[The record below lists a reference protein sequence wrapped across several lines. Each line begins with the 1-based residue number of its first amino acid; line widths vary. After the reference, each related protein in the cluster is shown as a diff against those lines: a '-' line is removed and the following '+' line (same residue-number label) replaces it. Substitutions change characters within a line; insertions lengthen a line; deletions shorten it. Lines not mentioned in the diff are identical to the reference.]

1 MNFKLDYITRILQKT
16 SKKRIENYVISRI
29 WHQLNNDEIKISHQQ
44 YVYRNDN
51 NFALT
56 DLYFPQL
63 NYHIEVNEEF
73 HYKDELKISADKLRE
88 EDIIRNTKGH
98 TIRFIDCQNDK
109 TLNEIHLQIDQIVN
123 EINKL
128 VEEQKRQNK
137 FQVWD
142 EAELTPTY
150 WKRKGIISVEENV
163 NLRTIDEIGF
173 LFGEKVMNKG
183 FLKAGAV
190 RYTKDGFSEV
200 WWPSEIKKS
209 NWENKFEND
218 FEIITEKNLLESKAN
233 HHVQHYVNNNPECK
247 RIVFFKY
254 KDELGFNFYKF
265 VGCFKLN
272 SNRSL
277 NENQLVWERFSKT
290 YKLNTEK
297 ESLN

>member
-29 WHQLNNDEIKISHQQ
+29 WHQLNNEEIKFSHQQ
-44 YVYRNDN
+44 YVNRNDN

-73 HYKDELKISADKLRE
+73 HYKTDIKINADKLRE

-109 TLNEIHLQIDQIVN
+109 TLEEIHLQIDQIVL
-123 EINKL
+123 EINEL
-128 VEEQKRQNK
+128 VQVQKQENK
-137 FQVWD
+137 FQAWS
-142 EAELTPTY
+142 EEELKPTY
-150 WKRKGIISVEENV
+150 WKQKGIISVDDNV

-173 LFGEKVMNKG
+173 LFDEKVMNKG

-190 RYTKDGFSEV
+190 KYIKDGFSEV

-209 NWENKFEND
+209 NWENKFRNYVILQKNKSSNKKKFDLVD
-218 FEIITEKNLLESKAN
+218 FLVI
-233 HHVQHYVNNNPECK
+233 PG
-247 RIVFFKY
+247 IVILISLVIKLIYSLFFK
-254 KDELGFNFYKF
+254 
-265 VGCFKLN
+265 
-272 SNRSL
+272 
-277 NENQLVWERFSKT
+277 
-290 YKLNTEK
+290 
-297 ESLN
+297 

>member
-16 SKKRIENYVISRI
+16 SKKRIEHYVISRI
-29 WHQLNNDEIKISHQQ
+29 WHQLNNDEIKISLQQ
-44 YVYRNDN
+44 YVHRNIK

-73 HYKDELKISADKLRE
+73 HYKDDLKISADKLRE

-98 TIRFIDCQNDK
+98 TIRFIECQNDK
-109 TLNEIHLQIDQIVN
+109 TLNEIHLQIDQVVE

-128 VEEQKRQNK
+128 VEEQKRQSK
-137 FQVWD
+137 FRVWD
-142 EAELTPTY
+142 EEELTPKY
-150 WKRKGIISVEENV
+150 WKQKGSISVDDNV

-173 LFGEKVMNKG
+173 LFDEKIMNKG
-183 FLKAGAV
+183 FLKPGAIK
-190 RYTKDGFSEV
+190 YTKDGFSEV

-218 FEIITEKNLLESKAN
+218 FEIITEKNIVKSKAN
-233 HHVQHYVNNNPECK
+233 NHVQHYVYGNPECK

-277 NENQLVWERFSKT
+277 IENQLVWERFSKHIN
-290 YKLNTEK
+290 LIMEK
-297 ESLN
+297 KPK

>member
-1 MNFKLDYITRILQKT
+1 MNFKLDYVTRILQKT

-44 YVYRNDN
+44 YVNRDDEKY
-51 NFALT
+51 ALT

-73 HYKDELKISADKLRE
+73 HYKDENKIDIDKIRE
-88 EDIIRNTKGH
+88 IDIVRKTGH
-98 TIRFIDCQNDK
+98 TIRFIECQNDK
-109 TLNEIHLQIDQIVN
+109 KLEDIHSQIDKIVN
-123 EINKL
+123 EINNL
-128 VEEQKRQNK
+128 VDEQKRLK
-137 FQVWD
+137 TFRPWD
-142 EAELTPTY
+142 EKELKPSY
-150 WKRKGIISVEENV
+150 WKEKGIINVNENV
-163 NLRTIDEIGF
+163 NLRTIDDIGLLFNVEI
-173 LFGEKVMNKG
+173 KNRG

-190 RYTKDGFSEV
+190 KFTKDGFSEV

-218 FEIITEKNLLESKAN
+218 FEKITEKNLTESKGN
-233 HHVQHYVNNNPECK
+233 SHVQHYINNNPECK

-272 SNRSL
+272 SKISIT
-277 NENQLVWERFSKT
+277 ENQLVWERFSQN
-290 YKLNTEK
+290 YKL
-297 ESLN
+297 